1 MGLEMQNSAAE
12 IKLRAE
18 RRAGEM
24 LAKKNLR
31 GGDRKSK
38 SHDAT
43 LKLPDLGVSRTQSSR
58 WQTLAKLP
66 EKEFE
71 GYVQG
76 HKEKKREITTAGALK
91 LCKESDRKKAK
102 AESI

>member
-24 LAKKNLR
+24 LQSREKYTGRPSEKASQPVTL
-31 GGDRKSK
+31 SK
-38 SHDAT
+38 
-43 LKLPDLGVSRTQSSR
+43 LKELNVSRMQSHR
-58 WQTLAKLP
+58 WQTIAALP

-76 HKEKKREITTAGALK
+76 HKESRKEITTAGALK
-91 LCKESDRKKAK
+91 LAK
-102 AESI
+102 PTARFIMAA